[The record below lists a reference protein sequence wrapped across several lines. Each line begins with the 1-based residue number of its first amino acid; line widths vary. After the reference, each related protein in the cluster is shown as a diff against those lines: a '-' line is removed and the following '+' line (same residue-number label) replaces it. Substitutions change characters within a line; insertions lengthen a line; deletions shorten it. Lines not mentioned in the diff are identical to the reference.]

1 MVPAEV
7 DSAKATDTNWLR
19 PSTDKAPRMQ
29 AQNTSYGF
37 HYAAIRKPIH
47 NADTHDYIRKTVYI
61 APFTCLIPPN
71 NAYNVTT
78 IEQNERMIPGLR
90 VVRMIL
96 VICFAL
102 SSIFKQNLAPNC
114 MKLTPLFGVPWCS

>member
-1 MVPAEV
+1 MAI
-7 DSAKATDTNWLR
+7 SLSIITNRNSPQPGHIL
-19 PSTDKAPRMQ
+19 
-29 AQNTSYGF
+29 
-37 HYAAIRKPIH
+37 H
-47 NADTHDYIRKTVYI
+47 NID
-61 APFTCLIPPN
+61 PN